1 MDIAIDFDNIENN
14 VEKIKKNNVIVQ
26 IKEDIVFLFFNLT
39 RKHRETS
46 VFEIKNYFM
55 NVLDLLKKKSKN
67 YSETKHSESESG
79 RIETTDVRFCLAIIL
94 RLIIHTR
101 DNTFGKGEHEISYML
116 IHCLYQYFP
125 ILAIFLVKRIA
136 MYSDGISNGIGC
148 WRDIKYLCEYISKN
162 SVRGSNDSFI
172 HECLEIMNHQLRKDF
187 AVVTHGNYYTKYS
200 ISNIAKWIPREN
212 KHFSWL
218 FDKLVLNWFGF
229 SMYVGPENRELPL
242 VFDKYRRLY
251 RKKVNSINIYLDTT
265 EIKQCSRELDK
276 IIPENVSKYTLMKQP
291 SLYFDSVSVDGS
303 ESLCLYNKKLIC
315 NNNFEKYFEK
325 YFEQD
330 IFSSHSKKNID
341 NREPGIHR
349 EHGENGGFR
358 KFFADLPVSYFIKQ
372 CVLLY
377 KNPTT
382 EGFDRKVSILNK
394 QWNNFYGDFFH
405 RFIEKNRE
413 NREHPEHPEHPE
425 QYIIPVLDISQSNQ
439 WLDSESFY
447 VGLGI
452 TILITLINGGDFNK
466 RFMCIDN
473 LPTWVAFDKTDIFS
487 IVSTVFDLIKSRNS
501 TYANFYSAIDLI
513 KNTVIE
519 SGIDKSFVDK
529 MKIVF
534 LSDFDN
540 IDGWFYNNL
549 VYRFIRNEYWDEHM
563 DMDKDCLINL
573 DEYFIPHFTFWNLS
587 KKQVIPIPCSYK
599 QPKTNLLSGFSPS
612 VLVDFFANI
621 ENIHDSP
628 YDFIVGILYTHRY
641 DFIDEYLSS
650 IIID

>member
-1 MDIAIDFDNIENN
+1 MDISIAIDFDNIENGIEN
-14 VEKIKKNNVIVQ
+14 GIENNIDNNKFLYKKTKFIEQ
-26 IKEDIVFLFFNLT
+26 IKHDIVFLFFNLT
-39 RKHRETS
+39 RKHKETS
-46 VFEIKNYFM
+46 VFEIKNCFM
-55 NVLDLLKKKSKN
+55 NVLDLLKKKSK
-67 YSETKHSESESG
+67 SDSGTESG
-79 RIETTDVRFCLAIIL
+79 TDCIGPSDIRFCLAIIL

-101 DNTFGKGEHEISYML
+101 DSKFGKGEHELSYML
-116 IHCLYQYFP
+116 IYCLYQYFP
-125 ILAIFLVKRIA
+125 ILAIFLVKRIVI
-136 MYSDGISNGIGC
+136 YSHDGIGC

-162 SVRGSNDSFI
+162 SVRSSNDSFI
-172 HECLEIMNHQLRKDF
+172 HECLEIMNHQLRKDL
-187 AVVTHGNYYTKYS
+187 AVVTRGNYYTKYS

-218 FDKLVLNWFGF
+218 FDKLVLNWFDF
-229 SMYVGPENRELPL
+229 PMYVGPENRELPP

-251 RKKVNSINIYLDTT
+251 RKTINHINRILDTT

-303 ESLCLYNKKLIC
+303 ESLCMYNQKMIC
-315 NNNFEKYFEK
+315 NKNFDEYFTQ
-325 YFEQD
+325 YF
-330 IFSSHSKKNID
+330 FH
-341 NREPGIHR
+341 NREPGIHH
-349 EHGENGGFR
+349 EHGVFR
-358 KFFADLPVSYFIKQ
+358 RFFADLPISFFIKQ
-372 CVLLY
+372 AFLLY
-377 KNPTT
+377 ENPTMD
-382 EGFDRKVSILNK
+382 GFDKKISILNK
-394 QWNNFYGDFFH
+394 QWDIFYGDFFH
-405 RFIEKNRE
+405 RFISINRE
-413 NREHPEHPEHPE
+413 QRE

-447 VGLGI
+447 TGLGI
-452 TILITLINGGDFNK
+452 AILIALINGGDFNK

-513 KNTVIE
+513 KNTIIE
-519 SGIDKSFVDK
+519 TDIDKSFIEN

-540 IDGWFYNNL
+540 INGQFYNNL
-549 VYRFIRNEYWDEHM
+549 VHRFIRNEYWDENLDIFM
-563 DMDKDCLINL
+563 DMDMDMDNLIKL

-587 KKQVIPIPCSYK
+587 KKQVISMPCSHK
-599 QPKTNLLSGFSPS
+599 QPKTKLLSGFSPS
-612 VLVDFFANI
+612 VLTDFFANI

-628 YDFIVGILYTHRY
+628 YDFIYNILNTHRY

-650 IIID
+650 IIFLSS

>member
-1 MDIAIDFDNIENN
+1 MNIDNIETITETITETIN
-14 VEKIKKNNVIVQ
+14 ETIKKNNFIENF
-26 IKEDIVFLFFNLT
+26 KEDIIFLFFNLT
-39 RKHRETS
+39 RKYRETS
-46 VFEIKNYFM
+46 VFEIKNCFM
-55 NVLDLLKKKSKN
+55 NVLDLLKKKSK
-67 YSETKHSESESG
+67 SKSDSGTESG
-79 RIETTDVRFCLAIIL
+79 TESGTDSISPSDIRFYLSIIL

-101 DNTFGKGEHEISYML
+101 DSKFGKGEHELSYML

-125 ILAIFLVKRIA
+125 ILAIFIIKRMAI
-136 MYSDGISNGIGC
+136 YGNGIGC

-212 KHFSWL
+212 KHFSWI

-229 SMYVGPENRELPL
+229 SMYVINENRDLPP

-251 RKKVNSINIYLDTT
+251 RKTINRINRILDTT

-291 SLYFDSVSVDGS
+291 TLYFDSVSIDGS
-303 ESLCLYNKKLIC
+303 ESLCMYNQKMIC
-315 NNNFEKYFEK
+315 NKNFDEYFT
-325 YFEQD
+325 QD
-330 IFSSHSKKNID
+330 FFD

-349 EHGENGGFR
+349 HHGHHRDYDNFR
-358 KFFADLPVSYFIKQ
+358 RFFADLPISFFIKQ
-372 CVLLY
+372 SVLLY
-377 KNPTT
+377 KNPNID
-382 EGFDRKVSILNK
+382 GFDKKVSILNK
-394 QWNNFYGDFFH
+394 QWDIFYSDFFH

-413 NREHPEHPEHPE
+413 HRE

-447 VGLGI
+447 TGLGI
-452 TILITLINGGDFNK
+452 AILIALINGGDFNK

-487 IVSTVFDLIKSRNS
+487 IISTVVDLIKSRNS

-513 KNTVIE
+513 KNTIIE
-519 SGIDKSFVDK
+519 TDIDKSFIEN
-529 MKIVF
+529 MKIIF

-540 IDGWFYNNL
+540 INGQFYNNL
-549 VYRFIRNEYWDEHM
+549 VHRFIRNEYWDENLDIFM
-563 DMDKDCLINL
+563 DIDMDIDNLIKL

-587 KKQVIPIPCSYK
+587 KKQVISIPCSHK

-612 VLVDFFANI
+612 VLTDFFANI
-621 ENIHDSP
+621 ENIHGSP
-628 YDFIVGILYTHRY
+628 YDFMIRILNTHRY

-650 IIID
+650 IIILSS